1 MTVQLPRLGEGGSGV
16 SVGASACS
24 HVEGKAGD
32 PQMPGADL
40 ACSSE
45 SWGERRNG
53 AAQGWLRTRGPKVR
67 G

>member
-32 PQMPGADL
+32 PQMPGAYL

-45 SWGERRNG
+45 RVLG
-53 AAQGWLRTRGPKVR
+53 
-67 G
+67 